1 MGVEGATQSFKGKP
15 TEYPTSAALPHYESA
30 FTTLPYWSCIL
41 LNVIYFLTVV
51 HAFPDI
57 PELKLN
63 CIPDITVPHRNPI
76 TSYGPPAMPI
86 TTMGPNNYI

>member
-1 MGVEGATQSFKGKP
+1 M
-15 TEYPTSAALPHYESA
+15 
-30 FTTLPYWSCIL
+30 L

-76 TSYGPPAMPI
+76 TSYGPPAMPM